1 MQREKN
7 MGNVT
12 IFSQSIPQIGYIAR
26 TCTQGDEFDMVNFY
40 IESLVLKYS
49 KFQNKNVAIFIEP
62 QLDTGYP
69 DIVLVEYSAPIFMEP
84 NKARKKINAT
94 DLKILYYIHCQK
106 HIALQELSEKLAYTP
121 EEVRRSIQRLANA
134 NLIYLSKNGTSVRNT
149 ALSKY
154 CPIKR
159 IIAIEAKLDK
169 WNEAI
174 VQAEHNIWFA
184 TESYVLLNKEKCS
197 ATILERCKGK
207 GIGVILV
214 NGHTKTA
221 LKSAVRHFPVSYASL
236 QFNEWLCRYFRL
248 QEDNDDRF

>member
-1 MQREKN
+1 
-7 MGNVT
+7 MGNIT
-12 IFSQSIPQIGYIAR
+12 IFNQSIPQIGYIAR
-26 TCTQGDEFDMVNFY
+26 TCTQGDEFDMVNSY
-40 IESLVLKYS
+40 IEGLVQKYS
-49 KFQNKNVAIFIEP
+49 KFPNKHMAIFIEP
-62 QLDTGYP
+62 QIDTGYP
-69 DIVLVEYSAPIFMEP
+69 DIVLVEYYASTLPEP
-84 NKARKKINAT
+84 NKARGKINAT

-106 HIALQELSEKLAYTP
+106 HITLQELSKKLAYTP
-121 EEVRRSIQRLANA
+121 EEVHRSIQRLANA
-134 NLIYLSKNGTSVRNT
+134 NLIYLSKSGTSVRNR

-197 ATILERCKGK
+197 FTILDRCKDK

-214 NGHTKTA
+214 NGHTRTA
-221 LKSAVRHFPVSYASL
+221 LKSAVRRFPVSYASL
-236 QFNEWLCRYFRL
+236 QFNEWLCRYFHL
-248 QEDNDDRF
+248 QEDKDDRF